1 MKRAQSSI
9 TSEITPQHVLA
20 DLFDSDGFP
29 VPIPDSE
36 AAAEIGIQRLT
47 DAGFEIRPRS
57 EAAEEIAGYLPI
69 GPPRIVPGGP
79 ARFTPR
85 GQT

>member
-1 MKRAQSSI
+1 MGTIASN
-9 TSEITPQHVLA
+9 
-20 DLFDSDGFP
+20 LFDCTDRVLYDFA
-29 VPIPDSE
+29 VHHLEEMLD
-36 AAAEIGIQRLT
+36 RLT

-57 EAAEEIAGYLPI
+57 EAAEEIAGHLPI